1 MAKMKSKQLALQI
14 TKLVSG
20 EAKSFLSFVLPPK
33 PRTAQEKAQVFTP
46 QGLNAEA
53 HKGAKICI
61 RGRKPPYIKV
71 NFLYREI
78 QQVKEIMGA
87 SPKKEWGEAFT
98 TPRKVKKNLLNSQGA
113 AAINKI
119 PFNQAVFSPHP
130 KPPFQIK
137 FTLQKL

>member
-46 QGLNAEA
+46 QGLKAEP

-61 RGRKPPYIKV
+61 RGRKPPYISQLPLHLNPTSQGNYGCLPQKRV
-71 NFLYREI
+71 GRSFYN
-78 QQVKEIMGA
+78 
-87 SPKKEWGEAFT
+87 
-98 TPRKVKKNLLNSQGA
+98 PRKVKKSLLNSQGA

-137 FTLQKL
+137 FTL